1 MTDADTTG
9 RIRRFLLGLTALIFA
24 LTPVELWLADHTG
37 EPAQAIPFVLCGL
50 GLAAVAGVLWR
61 PVRWTLVA
69 LRGAMVLVAAGGVA
83 GGALHLIG
91 NVRFEQEIRPS
102 ATLVEAFLNGLKG
115 VNPLLAP
122 GLLVIAALI
131 ALAATYDHPAMKP

>member
-1 MTDADTTG
+1 MTDAETDG
-9 RIRRFLLGLTALIFA
+9 RIRRFLLGLTGLIFA

-50 GLAAVAGVLWR
+50 GLAAVAGVLLR
-61 PVRWTLVA
+61 PQRWTLVG
-69 LRGAMVLVAAGGVA
+69 LRATMVLVAAGGVV
-83 GGALHLIG
+83 GGALHLLG

-102 ATLVEAFLNGLKG
+102 ATLAEAFLSGLKG
-115 VNPLLAP
+115 ANPLLAP

-131 ALAATYDHPAMKP
+131 ALAASYHHPAMKP